1 MKPQELNIESEI
13 FDDLREKFDIAI
25 NAVIRNLINKS
36 MGEGS
41 LTAKIKIQLDKH
53 VTSDGEVSYMPTFEP
68 KINIKIGA
76 KGDIECE
83 KAEGLL
89 LKESCDGRHVIGT
102 SQVTMDELIDEIKKG
117 A

>member
-1 MKPQELNIESEI
+1 
-13 FDDLREKFDIAI
+13 
-25 NAVIRNLINKS
+25 
-36 MGEGS
+36 
-41 LTAKIKIQLDKH
+41 
-53 VTSDGEVSYMPTFEP
+53 MPTFDP

-89 LKESCDGRHVIGT
+89 LKESGDGKHVIGT
-102 SQVTMDELIDEIKKG
+102 SQVSMDELIEELKG

>member
-13 FDDLREKFDIAI
+13 FADLRKKFDIAI
-25 NAVIRNLINKS
+25 NAVIRNLISKS
-36 MGEGS
+36 MGEGT
-41 LTAKIKIQLDKH
+41 LTAKIKVKLDKH
-53 VTSDGEVSYMPTFEP
+53 VTSDGEIIWSPVFEP

-83 KAEGLL
+83 KAEGLM
-89 LKESCDGRHVIGT
+89 LKESSDGRHVIGT
-102 SQVTMDELIDEIKKG
+102 SQVSMDELIQELKG